1 MTKFRGAVQQTA
13 RYLVCIGLTGLISV
27 AAQAQ
32 TANEPWKWEAA
43 VYGWF
48 PGLSGSTSFPT
59 GASGPSID
67 VSADQLIDAM
77 KFAFMGQIQ
86 GRKGKWGI
94 WSDLV
99 YSDLGGSQQ
108 SSRDFTVGGQQ
119 VGVDADLSFDAK
131 MWVWSLAGFYN
142 LDARPESTVDLLFGT
157 RLLDQEQTLDWTLSS
172 TTAQLPGRS
181 GSSTISSSYWDAIV
195 GIKGRHS
202 FGESG
207 RWFLP
212 YYLDVGGGQSK
223 LTWQINAGVGY
234 RFDWGAVGVTW
245 RYLDYQFKSG
255 EPIDSMSMNGPVV
268 GVAFRW

>member
-1 MTKFRGAVQQTA
+1 MRLPERVPFAKCM
-13 RYLVCIGLTGLISV
+13 LVAALAALAPV

-32 TANEPWKWEAA
+32 TTCGTLE
-43 VYGWF
+43 VGGRDLRLV
-48 PGLSGSTSFPT
+48 PGDRGTTSFPT

-99 YSDLGGSQQ
+99 YSDMGGSQHG
-108 SSRDFTVGGQQ
+108 SRDFTVGGQQ

-131 MWVWSLAGFYN
+131 MWVWSLAGLYN
-142 LDARPESTVDLLFGT
+142 LDARPESTVDLLFGA

-172 TTAQLPGRS
+172 TIAQLPGRS
-181 GSSTISSSYWDAIV
+181 GSSEISSSYWDAIV

-202 FGESG
+202 FGE
-207 RWFLP
+207 
-212 YYLDVGGGQSK
+212 GGQM
-223 LTWQINAGVGY
+223 VP
-234 RFDWGAVGVTW
+234 AVLPRRRW
-245 RYLDYQFKSG
+245 RASRSSPGRSMPAWPTSSTG
-255 EPIDSMSMNGPVV
+255 EPWASPGATWTTSSSLANPST
-268 GVAFRW
+268 A

>member
-1 MTKFRGAVQQTA
+1 MTMFRSAAQTA
-13 RYLVCIGLTGLISV
+13 SYLLAAGVAGLIPI

-43 VYGWF
+43 IYGWF
-48 PGLSGSTSFPT
+48 PGLSGSTTFPT
-59 GASGPSID
+59 GAGGSSID
-67 VSADQLIDAM
+67 VSADQLIDAT

-86 GRKGKWGI
+86 GRKGRWGI

-99 YSDLGGSQQ
+99 YSDMGGSQQ
-108 SSRDFTVGGQQ
+108 GSRDFTVGGQQ

-131 MWVWSLAGFYN
+131 MWIWSLAGFYS

-172 TTAQLPGRS
+172 TIAQLPGRS

-195 GIKGRHS
+195 GIKGRQS
-202 FGESG
+202 FGEGG

-223 LTWQINAGVGY
+223 LTWQVNAGVGY

-255 EPIDSMSMNGPVV
+255 EAIDSMSMNGPVL